1 MILSLL
7 ISFILLSSNF
17 ATEEPAALQSGRPE
31 AAGDNRGQRPLK
43 EESGEEVAVAESP
56 SGASATYFATE
67 GDAPQDGGT
76 IASDGTENRADV
88 PPETTVPPAEES
100 INIGEIIFEHIGD
113 EYEWHITEWKGKPIA
128 IPLPCIVIEDGL
140 HVFTLHHAAENG
152 YTLNEN
158 GKLVNAVTGK
168 RPLDLS
174 ITKNVLALMFSTL
187 LLLVLI
193 LCTARWYRKH
203 DALEEA
209 PTGLA
214 ACMEPLIMMVHD
226 MAREN
231 IGERDYRRFSPYLC
245 MAFLWILLNNFL
257 GILPFFPGGANLTG
271 NIAITLVL
279 ALCTFFTVN
288 IFGTRHYYKEIFAP
302 DVPGFLKPI
311 MPVIEVFS
319 AFMKPVSLTIR
330 LFANMLAGH
339 IMILSM
345 VCIIFIV
352 AKYGPLMTGGMTV
365 ISVLFGVFLDALE
378 CLVAFIQAYVFT
390 MLSSIYIGLARVH
403 EE

>member
-1 MILSLL
+1 MIPTLL
-7 ISFILLSSNF
+7 ISLLLLLQAAGADVF
-17 ATEEPAALQSGRPE
+17 ASANMMADAPANTSAPAAS
-31 AAGDNRGQRPLK
+31 
-43 EESGEEVAVAESP
+43 EEVDIP
-56 SGASATYFATE
+56 
-67 GDAPQDGGT
+67 
-76 IASDGTENRADV
+76 
-88 PPETTVPPAEES
+88 
-100 INIGEIIFEHIGD
+100 EIIFGHIGD
-113 EYEWHITEWKGKPIA
+113 EYEWHLMKWKGKAVA
-128 IPLPCIVIEDGL
+128 IPLPCIVIEDGI

-152 YTLNEN
+152 YKLNEN
-158 GKLVNAVTGK
+158 GKLVNAVTGR

-174 ITKNVLALMFSTL
+174 ITKNVLSLMMSSL
-187 LLLVLI
+187 LLLFVVL
-193 LCTARWYRKH
+193 LTARWYKKH

-209 PTGLA
+209 PMGLA
-214 ACMEPLIMMVHD
+214 ACMEPLILIPYN

-231 IGERDYRRFSPYLC
+231 IGEKDYRKYAPYLC
-245 MAFLWILLNNFL
+245 MAFLWILLNNFM
-257 GILPFFPGGANLTG
+257 GIIPFFPGGANLTG

-288 IFGTRHYYKEIFAP
+288 LTGTKHYYKEIFAP

-319 AFMKPVSLTIR
+319 AIMKPVSLTIR

-352 AKYGPLMTGGMTV
+352 AKYGPLLSSGMTV
-365 ISVLFGVFLDALE
+365 VSVLFGVFLDALE

>member
-1 MILSLL
+1 MILALL
-7 ISFILLSSNF
+7 ISLLL
-17 ATEEPAALQSGRPE
+17 LQ
-31 AAGDNRGQRPLK
+31 AD
-43 EESGEEVAVAESP
+43 P
-56 SGASATYFATE
+56 SAQ
-67 GDAPQDGGT
+67 APQEDRIAVPQEEDIDIGG
-76 IASDGTENRADV
+76 
-88 PPETTVPPAEES
+88 
-100 INIGEIIFEHIGD
+100 IIFSHIGD
-113 EYEWHITEWKGKPIA
+113 EYEWHITEWKGRPVA
-128 IPLPCIVIEDGL
+128 IPLPCIVIEDGV

-152 YTLNEN
+152 YTLDEK
-158 GKLVNAVTGK
+158 GKLVNAATGK

-174 ITKNVLALMFSTL
+174 ITKNVLALFFSTFL
-187 LLLVLI
+187 LLIIVL
-193 LCTARWYRKH
+193 LTARWYKKH

-214 ACMEPLIMMVHD
+214 ACMEPLIMMVHE

-231 IGERDYRRFSPYLC
+231 IGPDYRKFSPYLC

-279 ALCTFFTVN
+279 ALFTFFTVN
-288 IFGTRHYYKEIFAP
+288 INGTGHYYKEIFAP
-302 DVPGFLKPI
+302 EVPGFLKPI

-319 AFMKPVSLTIR
+319 ALMKPVSLTIR

-352 AKYGPLMTGGMTV
+352 AKYGPLMSSGMTV
-365 ISVLFGVFLDALE
+365 VSVLFGVFLDALE

>member
-1 MILSLL
+1 MILTFLISLL
-7 ISFILLSSNF
+7 LLFQTDPSAQVPQDDN
-17 ATEEPAALQSGRPE
+17 ALPVPQD
-31 AAGDNRGQRPLK
+31 DNALP
-43 EESGEEVAVAESP
+43 V
-56 SGASATYFATE
+56 
-67 GDAPQDGGT
+67 PQDGS
-76 IASDGTENRADV
+76 ASPVILSDS
-88 PPETTVPPAEES
+88 EES
-100 INIGEIIFEHIGD
+100 INISEIIFEHIGD
-113 EYEWHITEWKGKPIA
+113 EYEWHITEWKGKPVA
-128 IPLPCIVIEDGL
+128 IPLPCIIVEDGV
-140 HVFTLHHAAENG
+140 HVFTIHHAAENG
-152 YTLNEN
+152 YTLNED
-158 GKLVNAVTGK
+158 GKLVNAVTGE

-174 ITKNVLALMFSTL
+174 ITKNVLALMFSTFL
-187 LLLVLI
+187 LLIVI
-193 LCTARWYRKH
+193 LCTARWYKKH
-203 DALEEA
+203 NALEEA

-214 ACMEPLIMMVHD
+214 AFMEPLVMMVHD

-231 IGERDYRRFSPYLC
+231 IGEKDYRRFSPYLC
-245 MAFLWILLNNFL
+245 MAFLWILFNNFL
-257 GILPFFPGGANLTG
+257 GIMPFFPGGANLTG

-279 ALCTFFTVN
+279 ALFTFFTVN
-288 IFGTRHYYKEIFAP
+288 INGTKHYYKEIFAP

-319 AFMKPVSLTIR
+319 ALMKPVSLTIR

-352 AKYGPLMTGGMTV
+352 AKYGPLLTGSMTV

-390 MLSSIYIGLARVH
+390 MLSSIYIGLARAH